1 MSQSKSVRRSLAAA
15 LALALSA
22 PAFAG
27 QVHTSGLT
35 ESGSF
40 DRFIVRYASGTP
52 EALDAGARQRALDGA
67 GRAEGVALSHQLRLA
82 VGADVVLVGDGAT
95 LEAHA
100 LVAETIGYELACGI
114 RTSGERSTREVV
126 G

>member
-1 MSQSKSVRRSLAAA
+1 
-15 LALALSA
+15 
-22 PAFAG
+22 
-27 QVHTSGLT
+27 
-35 ESGSF
+35 
-40 DRFIVRYASGTP
+40 
-52 EALDAGARQRALDGA
+52 
-67 GRAEGVALSHQLRLA
+67 

-114 RTSGERSTREVV
+114 RVDPARTTRRVA